1 MQKTKNLT
9 LSLSK
14 EIGNLWIVTDVQ
26 PCPSSLKKF
35 PQYFEEDLD
44 NDIAKLTT
52 FGAVTLV
59 LDTLAGEEKKMDVEI
74 LMADEHTDYPASV
87 EFELADPGV
96 MAAKYYV
103 NNCPGHPRLIAWMNV
118 SAKKI
123 IRGFPAFAYVRRAQ

>member
-14 EIGNLWIVTDVQ
+14 EIGNLWIVTDVD
-26 PCPSSLKKF
+26 PLPSVKKF
-35 PQYFEEDLD
+35 PKFFEEDLD

-59 LDTLAGEEKKMDVEI
+59 LDILAGEDKVMDVDVV
-74 LMADEHTDYPASV
+74 MADARVDLPGSV
-87 EFELADPGV
+87 EFELVDPGV
-96 MAAKYYV
+96 MAAKYFV

-118 SAKKI
+118 SAKQL
-123 IRGFPAFAYVRRAQ
+123 IRGFPAFAYVRRA